1 MKLKKSLLFAT
12 LLASSALA
20 ENVLVQP
27 VDEVALN
34 TNSAQVAP
42 VIDPDA
48 IIKAEEEKVLSADP
62 AKQMEREQRFKSA
75 LQLEKY
81 KTELLKER
89 QAQREIVAPTPKNID
104 AETAKKMGVDV
115 ADSNAIADK
124 AEENTVA
131 TPDAPQNLGDTI
143 QVTSVYGLSDHL
155 FVVLQVNGYKYNV
168 SKGETFGD
176 GYTVKEINKYG
187 VKLSK
192 DGQED
197 RFYNVSA
204 PTEVQAVAPVAT
216 PNVVYPAELPH

>member
-124 AEENTVA
+124 AEDNTVA

-155 FVVLQVNGYKYNV
+155 FVLQVNGYKYNV

-187 VKLSK
+187 VKVSK
-192 DGQED
+192 EGQED